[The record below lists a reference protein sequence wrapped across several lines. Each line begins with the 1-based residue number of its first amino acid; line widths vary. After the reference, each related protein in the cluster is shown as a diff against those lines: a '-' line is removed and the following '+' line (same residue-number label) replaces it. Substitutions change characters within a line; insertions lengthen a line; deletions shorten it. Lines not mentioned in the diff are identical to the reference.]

1 MVITILRTITFCV
14 ITSMDLGLVG
24 VASHKCKGTDAI
36 YLDYAKAFEKVDHRL
51 LLAKLHK
58 HGFSSHFIT

>member
-1 MVITILRTITFCV
+1 
-14 ITSMDLGLVG
+14 MDLGLVG